1 MEITLEQIKTLREKT
16 GAGIMDCKRALME
29 TNGDIE
35 KAIEYLRKKG
45 ASVLEKH
52 ANRETKQGLIEAYI
66 HAGGRVGAIVE
77 INCETDFVARTDEFK
92 QLAHDIAM
100 QIAAMNPKVVSRDQ
114 LSEELVKKE
123 FEIYKEQALAEGKPE
138 DIAEKIAQGKLE
150 KFFEEVCL
158 LDQPFIKDQGKTIK
172 DLIHEAA
179 AKFGENIVI
188 RRFVRY
194 YLGESLDR

>member
-1 MEITLEQIKTLREKT
+1 MLP
-16 GAGIMDCKRALME
+16 
-29 TNGDIE
+29 
-35 KAIEYLRKKG
+35 
-45 ASVLEKH
+45 
-52 ANRETKQGLIEAYI
+52 AYI

-77 INCETDFVARTDEFK
+77 INCETDFVARTEEFK

-100 QIAAMNPKVVSRDQ
+100 QITAMNPKVISREQ
-114 LSEELVKKE
+114 LPEEVVKKE
-123 FEIYKEQALAEGKPE
+123 YEIYKAQALAEGKPE
-138 DIAEKIAQGKLE
+138 DVAEKIAQGKLE

-158 LDQPFIKDQGKTIK
+158 LDQPFIKDQGKTVR

-194 YLGESLDR
+194 YLGEDVDK